1 MIYNWH
7 VKSRNIHFSPKRQCL
22 VGPKILFKYNFLVWI
37 FVYSLFSFIR
47 GILTIKELLINE
59 RIVANEVRLVGENGE
74 QLGIVSLN
82 EALNLSKE
90 KDLDLALISPNAN
103 PVVCKIMDYGK
114 YRFDQ
119 IKKEKDARKKNK
131 AQEIKTIQLSL
142 TIGDYDINYR
152 VKNAKNFLSE
162 GNKVKVSIRLKGR
175 QQAYPEQGIE
185 IMNKFAGLV
194 GDAGVIEKVP
204 KLEGRDITMIIGQK
218 K

>member
-1 MIYNWH
+1 
-7 VKSRNIHFSPKRQCL
+7 
-22 VGPKILFKYNFLVWI
+22 
-37 FVYSLFSFIR
+37 
-47 GILTIKELLINE
+47 
-59 RIVANEVRLVGENGE
+59 
-74 QLGIVSLN
+74 
-82 EALNLSKE
+82 
-90 KDLDLALISPNAN
+90 
-103 PVVCKIMDYGK
+103 MDYGK

>member
-1 MIYNWH
+1 M
-7 VKSRNIHFSPKRQCL
+7 
-22 VGPKILFKYNFLVWI
+22 WI

>member
-1 MIYNWH
+1 M
-7 VKSRNIHFSPKRQCL
+7 
-22 VGPKILFKYNFLVWI
+22 WI

-47 GILTIKELLINE
+47 GILIIKELLINE
-59 RIVANEVRLVGENGE
+59 QIVAKEVRLVGENGE
-74 QLGIVSLN
+74 QLGIVSLS

-103 PVVCKIMDYGK
+103 PAVCKLMDYGK

-119 IKKEKDARKKNK
+119 IKKEKEARKKNK

-142 TIGDYDINYR
+142 TIGDYDISYR
-152 VKNAKNFLSE
+152 VKNAKNFLEE

-185 IMNKFAGLV
+185 IMKKFASLI
-194 GDAGVIEKVP
+194 GDAGVIEKEP

>member
-1 MIYNWH
+1 M
-7 VKSRNIHFSPKRQCL
+7 
-22 VGPKILFKYNFLVWI
+22 WI

-47 GILTIKELLINE
+47 GILTIKELIINE
-59 RIVANEVRLVGENGE
+59 KIVANEVRLVGENGE

-103 PVVCKIMDYGK
+103 PVVCKLMDYGK

-194 GDAGVIEKVP
+194 GDVGVVEKVP
-204 KLEGRDITMIIGQK
+204 KLEGKDITMIISQK

>member
-1 MIYNWH
+1 M
-7 VKSRNIHFSPKRQCL
+7 VL
-22 VGPKILFKYNFLVWI
+22 KILFKYNFLVWI

-59 RIVANEVRLVGENGE
+59 RIVANQVRLVGENGE

>member
-1 MIYNWH
+1 M
-7 VKSRNIHFSPKRQCL
+7 
-22 VGPKILFKYNFLVWI
+22 WI

-59 RIVANEVRLVGENGE
+59 QIVAKEVRLVGENGE
-74 QLGIVSLN
+74 QLGILSLSD
-82 EALNLSKE
+82 ALNLSRE

-119 IKKEKDARKKNK
+119 IKKEKEARKKNK

-142 TIGDYDINYR
+142 TIGDYDMNYR
-152 VKNAKNFLSE
+152 VKNAKNFLQD
-162 GNKVKVSIRLKGR
+162 GNKVKVNILLKGR

-185 IMNKFAGLV
+185 IMKKFASLV
-194 GDAGVIEKVP
+194 GDACVVEKEP
-204 KLEGRDITMIIGQK
+204 KLEGKFINMVLGQK

>member
-1 MIYNWH
+1 M
-7 VKSRNIHFSPKRQCL
+7 
-22 VGPKILFKYNFLVWI
+22 WI

-59 RIVANEVRLVGENGE
+59 KIVANEVRLVGENGE

-103 PVVCKIMDYGK
+103 PVVCKLMDYGK

-119 IKKEKDARKKNK
+119 IKKEKEARKKNK

-142 TIGDYDINYR
+142 TIGDYDMNYR

-162 GNKVKVSIRLKGR
+162 GNKVKVNILLKGR

-185 IMNKFAGLV
+185 IMKKFASLV
-194 GDAGVIEKVP
+194 GDACIVEKEP
-204 KLEGRDITMIIGQK
+204 KLEGKFINMVLGQK

>member
-1 MIYNWH
+1 M
-7 VKSRNIHFSPKRQCL
+7 
-22 VGPKILFKYNFLVWI
+22 WI

-47 GILTIKELLINE
+47 GILIIKELLINE
-59 RIVANEVRLVGENGE
+59 QIVAKEVRLVGENGE
-74 QLGIVSLN
+74 QLGIVSLS

-103 PVVCKIMDYGK
+103 PAVCKLMDYGK

-119 IKKEKDARKKNK
+119 IKKEKEARKKNK

-152 VKNAKNFLSE
+152 VKNAKNFLEE

-185 IMNKFAGLV
+185 IMKKFASLI
-194 GDAGVIEKVP
+194 GDAGVIEKEP

>member
-1 MIYNWH
+1 M
-7 VKSRNIHFSPKRQCL
+7 VL
-22 VGPKILFKYNFLVWI
+22 KILFKYNFLVWI